1 MDEDLPMRLSLL
13 ALALLCSTP
22 ALAQAGGMDS
32 WVTTTDTVRVAAAG
46 IALPQQAGPVAVTKT
61 GEISDPG
68 TGMNSYAR
76 YASADDVV
84 QASVFIY
91 RPGYADTTLAAL
103 GTERA
108 ILERF
113 GPGTRRAAQT
123 VLSAGGASGTALR
136 ILYEGAAGGELA
148 LASAFVQ
155 AGPWMVKLR
164 VTATKD
170 RASDVKATVDALIAG
185 LAFDAPAAIRPARTV
200 SIEDCAARDAGA
212 QWCRRDVVAVGEARF
227 DMLQSAKAGS
237 QGAIFIPTDDAAGL
251 LRFDPL
257 AGKGGYR
264 LTRYGI
270 GGGQVAGDFA
280 TLPSTSQIAALIDGK
295 DATALAARTSA
306 GDGATVLR
314 ESIAR

>member
-1 MDEDLPMRLSLL
+1 MRLSLL

-22 ALAQAGGMDS
+22 AFAQANDADS
-32 WVTTTDTVRVAAAG
+32 WVTMADTVRVSAAG
-46 IALPQQAGPVAVTKT
+46 IALPQQAGPVALAKT

-76 YASADDVV
+76 YVSPDEVV

-123 VLSAGGASGTALR
+123 VLSAGGTSGAALR

-164 VTATKD
+164 VTATRD
-170 RASDVKATVDALIAG
+170 RAADVKAAVDALVAG
-185 LAFDAPAAIRPARTV
+185 LAFDAPATLKPARTLA
-200 SIEDCAARDAGA
+200 IHDCAARDASA

-227 DMLQSAKAGS
+227 DVLQSAQAGS

-270 GGGQVAGDFA
+270 GGGRVAGDFA

-295 DATALAARTSA
+295 DATALASRASS
-306 GDGATVLR
+306 GDGTTVLR